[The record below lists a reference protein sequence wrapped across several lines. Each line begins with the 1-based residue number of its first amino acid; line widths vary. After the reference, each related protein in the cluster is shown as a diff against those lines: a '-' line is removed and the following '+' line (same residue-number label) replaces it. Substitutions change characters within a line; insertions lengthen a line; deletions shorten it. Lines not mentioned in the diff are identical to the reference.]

1 MTGVKYK
8 GEKHE
13 GPDYRSPY
21 PVSRLAPAI
30 DLVEMARVVAEA
42 DDLLAIQAA
51 GKLQLLAE
59 QMAALQDQARQILL
73 ATQQNQELHRVSCAF
88 RKVPGQLY
96 HLYRR
101 QDGTSFF
108 SLVAPDEWR
117 VTESAPPVRFVGSY
131 RLEADQSWTAVV
143 TAP

>member
-8 GEKHE
+8 GEKYE
-13 GPDYRSPY
+13 GPNYRSPY

-42 DDLLAIQAA
+42 DDILALQAA
-51 GKLQLLAE
+51 GKLRLLAE
-59 QMAALQDQARQILL
+59 QMAALQEKARQILL
-73 ATQQNQELHRVSCAF
+73 ATQQNQELHRVRCAF

-108 SLVAPDEWR
+108 SLVAPDEWGA
-117 VTESAPPVRFVGSY
+117 TENAPAARFVGSY
-131 RLEADQSWTAVV
+131 RLEADQSWTVVV
-143 TAP
+143 TPS